1 MADFSTLIA
10 SIEATIKQNGVQAIT
25 GQVLQDEL
33 LAMVAA
39 INQLKQDTLEGY
51 SFYGEALPNGATRV
65 VTQNTFFLAG
75 AGSYTINGNA
85 VTISDGGISV
95 IVYDC
100 VNDEISTY
108 QLFAYD
114 ANPTSGSGNA
124 VTSGGVYNALA
135 GKQALVPAATEG
147 NLAEFDN
154 AGQVRDAGL
163 ATSDLATKD
172 GIASLDSRMDDAE
185 EEIVAL
191 QEPDYHD
198 INQAK
203 LCGQPMKLFGAGTPQ
218 ESIVPDNWIQLADGG
233 YDWNGVPSAI
243 GQEYINTAVASG
255 GHYIAVRD
263 TNMGLKWYNC

>member
-33 LAMVAA
+33 LLMVSA

-51 SFYGEALPNGATRV
+51 AFYGEALPNGATRV

-85 VTISDGGISV
+85 VTISDSGISV

-124 VTSGGVYNALA
+124 VTSGGVKSAL
-135 GKQALVPAATEG
+135 
-147 NLAEFDN
+147 D
-154 AGQVRDAGL
+154 
-163 ATSDLATKD
+163 TKAD
-172 GIASLDSRMDDAE
+172 KYAE
-185 EEIVAL
+185 EEIITL

-263 TNMGLKWYNC
+263 SNMGLKWYNC